1 MNPTIFWCFS
11 SSDSFV
17 PGGFGLLMSWGVGV
31 GVWSVGVWSVGG
43 VEVGVWSVEGVECGG
58 VEWGCGVGVWSVGG
72 VECGEGGGVY
82 KYGVCGWG
90 A

>member
-1 MNPTIFWCFS
+1 
-11 SSDSFV
+11 
-17 PGGFGLLMSWGVGV
+17 MSWGVGV
-31 GVWSVGVWSVGG
+31 GSVG
-43 VEVGVWSVEGVECGG
+43 GVECGG
-58 VEWGCGVGVWSVGG
+58 VECVGDVECGGCGGGGVECGGSGVWGCGVGVWSVGG